1 MLLFYFLTKNKT
13 KYWGKKRQIYE
24 EKLVQ
29 NMQETFHGIKEIK
42 IFNVTNFI
50 LNIFKKNLFESIE
63 ARRKMNFIIQLPR
76 MWLEIVAVFIMIL
89 IVLIS
94 LFFNNNISNIIP
106 ILAVFAAAA
115 FRIIPSAN
123 RILIASQNLR
133 YGFASAEKLIENIT
147 DIDNIFQKQKKIE
160 DNYVVDEFKN
170 LKMKEVSFNYK
181 NPHKIIFKNMD
192 FTINSGEC
200 IGVIGSTGI
209 GKSTFVDIF
218 CGLLKQ
224 DDGDLLI
231 NNKNVNNKNVNWK
244 NIIGYVPQ
252 NYYLLD
258 GTIKENIAFGQDLAD
273 INISK
278 LKEATRS
285 AQLDNLIKSL
295 ENGYDTKVGER
306 GIKLSGGQRQRLA
319 IARALYFEP
328 QILIFDESTSSLDI
342 ETEKTLWKQLQNL

>member
-1 MLLFYFLTKNKT
+1 
-13 KYWGKKRQIYE
+13 
-24 EKLVQ
+24 
-29 NMQETFHGIKEIK
+29 
-42 IFNVTNFI
+42 
-50 LNIFKKNLFESIE
+50 
-63 ARRKMNFIIQLPR
+63 
-76 MWLEIVAVFIMIL
+76 
-89 IVLIS
+89 
-94 LFFNNNISNIIP
+94 
-106 ILAVFAAAA
+106 
-115 FRIIPSAN
+115 
-123 RILIASQNLR
+123 
-133 YGFASAEKLIENIT
+133 
-147 DIDNIFQKQKKIE
+147 
-160 DNYVVDEFKN
+160 
-170 LKMKEVSFNYK
+170 MKEVSFNYK

-306 GIKLSGGQRQRLA
+306 GIKLSGVK
-319 IARALYFEP
+319 
-328 QILIFDESTSSLDI
+328 DKD
-342 ETEKTLWKQLQNL
+342 

>member
-1 MLLFYFLTKNKT
+1 
-13 KYWGKKRQIYE
+13 
-24 EKLVQ
+24 
-29 NMQETFHGIKEIK
+29 
-42 IFNVTNFI
+42 
-50 LNIFKKNLFESIE
+50 
-63 ARRKMNFIIQLPR
+63 
-76 MWLEIVAVFIMIL
+76 MIL

-342 ETEKTLWKQLQNL
+342 ETEKNLMETITKFIGVKTMIIISHRPSTLEKCDKIFQIQDYNFKLV

>member
-1 MLLFYFLTKNKT
+1 
-13 KYWGKKRQIYE
+13 
-24 EKLVQ
+24 
-29 NMQETFHGIKEIK
+29 
-42 IFNVTNFI
+42 
-50 LNIFKKNLFESIE
+50 
-63 ARRKMNFIIQLPR
+63 
-76 MWLEIVAVFIMIL
+76 
-89 IVLIS
+89 
-94 LFFNNNISNIIP
+94 
-106 ILAVFAAAA
+106 
-115 FRIIPSAN
+115 
-123 RILIASQNLR
+123 
-133 YGFASAEKLIENIT
+133 
-147 DIDNIFQKQKKIE
+147 
-160 DNYVVDEFKN
+160 
-170 LKMKEVSFNYK
+170 MKEVSFNYK

-231 NNKNVNNKNVNWK
+231 NNKNLNNKNVNWK

-295 ENGYDTKVGER
+295 ENGYDTKVGE
-306 GIKLSGGQRQRLA
+306 
-319 IARALYFEP
+319 E
-328 QILIFDESTSSLDI
+328 E
-342 ETEKTLWKQLQNL
+342 